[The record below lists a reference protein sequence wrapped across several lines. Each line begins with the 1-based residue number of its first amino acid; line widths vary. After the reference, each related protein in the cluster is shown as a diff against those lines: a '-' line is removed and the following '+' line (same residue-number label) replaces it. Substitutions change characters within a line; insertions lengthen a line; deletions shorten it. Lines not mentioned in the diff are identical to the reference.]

1 MGMMIRRHRV
11 TDESVKPVKQTEPET
26 IVEMPKVEYEQ
37 VAVTE
42 VVEEPEKE
50 PEKEP
55 KTKTVRHTTKTTATR
70 KAGRP
75 AKRK

>member
-1 MGMMIRRHRV
+1 MGMLLHRRFV
-11 TDESVKPVKQTEPET
+11 AAAAKPVKSVQQTEPEVT
-26 IVEMPKVEYEQ
+26 VEMPKVEYEQ
-37 VAVTE
+37 TVVTE
-42 VVEEPEKE
+42 VVEE

-55 KTKTVRHTTKTTATR
+55 KTKTVRHTTKTTSTR

>member
-37 VAVTE
+37 AAVTE
-42 VVEEPEKE
+42 VVEE

>member
-1 MGMMIRRHRV
+1 MGMLLRRHYA
-11 TDESVKPVKQTEPET
+11 TAEPVKPVEQIEPEAE
-26 IVEMPKVEYEQ
+26 IEMPKVEFEQ
-37 VAVTE
+37 AAVTE
-42 VVEEPEKE
+42 VVKE

-55 KTKTVRHTTKTTATR
+55 KTKTVRHTTTTR